1 MIFARSPYI
10 VTIDELAQESTR
22 LELFI
27 WNGTGAAPAAPT
39 YSLSKKVP
47 SSNQLATYYNIA
59 PFLREYFDFSQS
71 DSGGATNSLADDYSY
86 CNVSYRRYYTLNG
99 VETFLDTTIT
109 KAFDGFGYFEDLYNP
124 QGQVILL
131 TDLSNYGG
139 SNTYYYDCNDAAG
152 SLTLNA
158 LNLPLGDSW
167 QVKYTN
173 LNTGATQTDVITDN
187 SVRTIE
193 KVYSGWEQD
202 GNKVEIFTYEFAI
215 PPIITTYGTYYF
227 IPQCECRY
235 TPIVIEFINRYGG
248 WQREFFYKASTE
260 NVEME
265 NNKFK
270 TNPVPFPNYNAKQP
284 QYQTFNTNGKRI
296 IKANTGWVNE
306 NYKQVI
312 EELLLSEVIR
322 VNRLPATLRTKSI
335 EKFKSINTK
344 TINYQM
350 EFEMAYDVINSIS

>member
-10 VTIDELAQESTR
+10 VTINELAQESTR

-27 WNGTGAAPAAPT
+27 WNGTGSAPAAPT
-39 YSLSKKVP
+39 YSLSKKIP

-59 PFLREYFDFSQS
+59 PFLREYFNFSQS
-71 DSGGATNSLADDYSY
+71 GSGGNTNSLANQYSY
-86 CNVSYRRYYTLNG
+86 CNVTYKKYYTLGG
-99 VETFLDTTIT
+99 VETLIDTTT
-109 KAFDGFGYFEDLYNP
+109 DKAFDGFGYFENQSNYT
-124 QGQVILL
+124 GQLVLL

-139 SNTYYYDCNDAAG
+139 SNTYYYDCNSAAG

-187 SVRTIE
+187 SVRYIE
-193 KVYSGWEQD
+193 KVYSGWEDD
-202 GNKVEIFTYEFAI
+202 GNKVEIFTYEFGI
-215 PPIITTYGTYYF
+215 PPIITNYGTYYF
-227 IPQCECRY
+227 VPQCECRY
-235 TPIVIEFINRYGG
+235 EPVVIEFVNRFGG
-248 WQREFFYKASTE
+248 WQREFFYKLSTE

-270 TNPVPFPNYNAKQP
+270 TNPVPFPNYSLYQP
-284 QYQTFNTNGKRI
+284 QYQTFNTNAKRI

-312 EELLLSEVIR
+312 EELLLSETIR
-322 VNRLPATLRTKSI
+322 VNRYPATLRTKSI

>member
-22 LELFI
+22 LELFL
-27 WNGTGAAPAAPT
+27 WNGTGTAPVAPT
-39 YSLSKKVP
+39 YSLSKKIP

-59 PFLREYFDFSQS
+59 PFIREFFDFSQS
-71 DSGGATNSLADDYSY
+71 GSGGSTNALADDYSY
-86 CNVSYRRYYTLNG
+86 CNVRYKRYYTLGG
-99 VETFLDTTIT
+99 VETLLDAKTD
-109 KAFDGFGYFEDLYNP
+109 KAFDGFGYFEDQSNYT
-124 QGQVILL
+124 GQLILL

-139 SNTYYYDCNDAAG
+139 SNTYYYDCNSSPG

-158 LNLPLGDSW
+158 VNLPLGDSW

-173 LNTGATQTDVITDN
+173 LNTGATQTDIITDD
-187 SVRTIE
+187 SVRYIE
-193 KVYSGWEQD
+193 KVYSGWEAD
-202 GNKVEIFTYEFAI
+202 GNIVEIFTYEFGI

-227 IPQCECRY
+227 VPQCECRY
-235 TPIVIEFINRYGG
+235 EPVFIEFVNRFGG
-248 WQREFFYKASTE
+248 WQSEFFYKVSTE

-270 TNPVPFPNYNAKQP
+270 TNPVPFPNYSLYQP
-284 QYQTFNTNGKRI
+284 QYQTFNTNAKRI

-312 EELLLSEVIR
+312 EELLLSETIR
-322 VNRLPATLRTKSI
+322 VNRYPATLRTKSI